1 MYTLWEDLD
10 ERFSW
15 LGRFIFTKFKEVEG
29 AAVGSSDGK
38 FGADEFELC
47 TGEMGWDGKDV
58 AYGGTVCSK
67 GPFIIFPI
75 RGDKTSSS
83 WDTSQSR
90 SEI

>member
-15 LGRFIFTKFKEVEG
+15 LGRFIFTKFKEVER

-47 TGEMGWDGKDV
+47 TGEMGWDGM
-58 AYGGTVCSK
+58 GRMWLTVEPCV
-67 GPFIIFPI
+67 P
-75 RGDKTSSS
+75 RVHL
-83 WDTSQSR
+83 
-90 SEI
+90 